1 MNNRPQSQIISRIL
15 TPALGL
21 WLRSQVERLEALQI
35 EIAGGDRAIVRGHL
49 ESVFLASRQVV
60 YQGLSLGQVQLKGEK
75 IRLNLSQVIKGQPL
89 QLLEPVPVTA
99 QVLLEESQLKA
110 SLSSALLSDAL
121 TNLLSMLCHS
131 NELQNY
137 QISWQDATLDQELIT
152 LTGTLVDRD
161 RRASLMIRSG
171 IAIANHHT
179 LRLHPLQVTSVPK
192 LLTTHLSEF
201 ELDLG
206 SDVEL
211 KEISLAPGQISCA
224 GWLTIRP

>member
-1 MNNRPQSQIISRIL
+1 MNNRPHSRIISRIL

-35 EIAGGDRAIVRGHL
+35 EIVGGDRAIVRGHL

-75 IRLNLSQVIKGQPL
+75 IRLNLSQVLKGQPL

-99 QVLLEESQLKA
+99 QMLLEESQLKA
-110 SLSSALLSDAL
+110 SLSSALLADAL

-137 QISWQDATLDQELIT
+137 QISWQNATLDQELIT
-152 LTGTLVDRD
+152 LTGTLVNRD

-171 IAIANHHT
+171 IAIANSHT

-211 KEISLAPGQISCA
+211 KEISLAPGRITCA

>member
-15 TPALGL
+15 ASALRL
-21 WLRSQVERLEALQI
+21 WLKSQVERLEALQI
-35 EIAGGDRAIVRGHL
+35 EITGGDRAIVRGHL

-75 IRLNLSQVIKGQPL
+75 IRLNLSQVLKGQPL

-99 QVLLEESQLKA
+99 QVLLEESQLSA
-110 SLSSALLSDAL
+110 SLSSALLCDAL
-121 TNLLSMLCHS
+121 TNLLSTLCHS
-131 NELQNY
+131 NELQNC
-137 QISWQDATLDQELIT
+137 QISWQKATIDQDLIT
-152 LTGTLVDRD
+152 LTGTLID
-161 RRASLMIRSG
+161 RRHRASFMIRSG
-171 IAIANHHT
+171 VAIANRHT

-211 KEISLAPGQISCA
+211 KEISLAPGRIFCA